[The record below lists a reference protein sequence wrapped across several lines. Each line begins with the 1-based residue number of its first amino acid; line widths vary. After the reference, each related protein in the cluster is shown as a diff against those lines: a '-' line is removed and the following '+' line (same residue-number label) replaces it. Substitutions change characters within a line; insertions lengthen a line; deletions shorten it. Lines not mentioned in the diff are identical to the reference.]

1 MICLKSQSRYLAELR
16 FKNFLH
22 ISEFRAIFIIFYFIS
37 FIFWPCQV
45 TCEILVPYQGS
56 NPCPLKWQYGVLTTG
71 PPGKTPRLSLK
82 DILMLLLVF
91 SVGPNVDDWRGCD
104 QPSGHFPSSRTFRI
118 RALETDSSLA
128 FLRNSDSAPQRLLS
142 Q

>member
-1 MICLKSQSRYLAELR
+1 VICLKSQSRYLAELR
-16 FKNFLH
+16 FKKNFCTFQSSGPFLL
-22 ISEFRAIFIIFYFIS
+22 FFIL

-45 TCEILVPYQGS
+45 TCEILVPDQGS
-56 NPCPLKWQYGVLTTG
+56 NPCPLNWQCGVLTTG

-82 DILMLLLVF
+82 DILMLLPVF
-91 SVGPNVDDWRGCD
+91 SVGHNVDDWRGCE
-104 QPSGHFPSSRTFRI
+104 QPSSHSPSSLTFHI